1 MLKPSLPFLFNF
13 RPLFASRFVLLSQA
27 SIFFQ
32 AGFSHGLME
41 HYLPDRCS
49 FNTAGICRIGRP
61 ERTDSDARGESKG
74 RNFPANLRL

>member
-13 RPLFASRFVLLSQA
+13 RPLFASSFVLSG
-27 SIFFQ
+27 SHFSQ
-32 AGFSHGLME
+32 AGFSPGLME

-61 ERTDSDARGESKG
+61 ERIDSDARGESKG
-74 RNFPANLRL
+74 RDFPANLRL

>member
-13 RPLFASRFVLLSQA
+13 RPLFASRSVLLSQA

-49 FNTAGICRIGRP
+49 FEYCGDLQNRASR
-61 ERTDSDARGESKG
+61 KG
-74 RNFPANLRL
+74 